1 MAASDSLPATDE
13 LDNMGWHALRGPL
26 REFASVGP
34 AGRALRMDKD
44 VGYFCG
50 LPGFEAEDW
59 ADMAALIAGKGV
71 ATFFQPDVPDPPD
84 GWAEVMHGVTA
95 QMVAGEMIDVPAV
108 STVVLGERDV
118 ADMLALTRST
128 EPGPFLERTHQLG
141 ETIDVPYIGV
151 RDGGE
156 LIAMAGVRLAT
167 DNWVEISAVCTAPQ
181 ARGRGL
187 AAALTAAL
195 VAAIRSGGREAMLH
209 VAENNTAAISVY
221 ERLGFFTRRMTGFRA
236 FRPPS

>member
-1 MAASDSLPATDE
+1 MAAPESLPAIAE

-50 LPGFEAEDW
+50 LPSFEPEDW
-59 ADMAALIAGKGV
+59 ADMEALIAGKGV
-71 ATFFQPDVPDPPD
+71 ATFFQPDVPDPPS
-84 GWAEVMHGVTA
+84 GWSEVLHGVTA
-95 QMVAGEMIDVPAV
+95 QMVAGEMIDVAMV
-108 STVVLGERDV
+108 DTVTLGADDV
-118 ADMLALTRST
+118 ADMVALTKAT
-128 EPGPFLERTHQLG
+128 EPGPFLERTHLLG
-141 ETIDVPYIGV
+141 ERIGVPYIGV
-151 RDGGE
+151 REHGE

-167 DNWVEISAVCTAPQ
+167 EHWVEISAVCTAPK

-195 VAAIRSGGREAMLH
+195 VQDIRAGGREAMLH
-209 VAENNTAAISVY
+209 VAEANAPAISVY

-236 FRPPS
+236 FRPPR